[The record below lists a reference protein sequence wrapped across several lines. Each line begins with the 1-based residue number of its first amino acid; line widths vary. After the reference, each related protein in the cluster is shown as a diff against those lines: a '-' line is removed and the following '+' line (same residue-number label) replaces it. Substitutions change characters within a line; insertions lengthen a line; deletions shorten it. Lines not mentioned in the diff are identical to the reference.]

1 MNQSDFLAAID
12 EAKRLYE
19 EDPETLEIMR
29 RNALMKD
36 SSWEKTAEEYLR
48 LFEEISE

>member
-1 MNQSDFLAAID
+1 MREKDFRGAID
-12 EAKRLYE
+12 EAKKLYE
-19 EDPETLEIMR
+19 DEPETLEIMR

-48 LFEEISE
+48 LFQEISE